1 MITKRTITDYE
12 PDFANGEVI
21 LIDKPYRLSSFSIV
35 YKIRKAVGIQKVGH
49 AGTLDPMA
57 SGLMIVC
64 AGRAA
69 TREISNYSGLEKT
82 YTGIITLGKTTPS
95 FDVETDFDSEK
106 GIDGIT
112 NEMIYTTAES
122 FLGNS
127 IQIPPMYSAVK
138 QHGKALYHYARKGV
152 VVERNPRNIVINRFE
167 IKKIEMPDI
176 HFEINCSS
184 GTYIRVIADD
194 FGKKLGCG
202 AYLNNL
208 RRTEIGNFNVNDAV
222 DIYEFINFA
231 KQFELVAAN

>member
-1 MITKRTITDYE
+1 MITKKTIIDYE
-12 PDFANGEVI
+12 PDFPNGEVI

-35 YKIRKAVGIQKVGH
+35 YKIRKATGVQKVGH

-95 FDVETDFDSEK
+95 FDVETEFDSEN

-112 NEMIYTTAES
+112 NEMIYTTAKS

-152 VVERNPRNIVINRFE
+152 VVDRKPRSIVINRFD
-167 IKKIEMPDI
+167 IIKIEIPDI

-194 FGKKLGCG
+194 FGKKLSCG

-208 RRTEIGNFNVNDAV
+208 RRTEIGNFNVKDAV

-231 KQFELVAAN
+231 KQFELVAVN